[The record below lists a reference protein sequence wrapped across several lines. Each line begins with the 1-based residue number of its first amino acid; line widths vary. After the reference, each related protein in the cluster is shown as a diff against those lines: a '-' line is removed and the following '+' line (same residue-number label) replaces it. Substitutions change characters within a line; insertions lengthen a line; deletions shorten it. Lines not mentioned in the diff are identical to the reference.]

1 MSRAAGT
8 DPSDLPDLAAMRET
22 YSLAGLSE
30 ADLAP
35 DWLTQFRNWLAQT
48 VAAGLPEP
56 NAMVVATATPSGEP
70 ASRAVLAKA
79 ADDGGVVFYTNLTSD
94 KSRDL
99 LANPQAA
106 ATFPWIGLQRQVQ
119 IRGTVSRVSD
129 EEARAYW
136 ARRPR
141 ASQIGGWASP
151 QSTVLADRAALEA
164 LQHDAEERFGA
175 EDSTGE
181 RPVPLPPFWG
191 GWRIRPATVEFWQ
204 GRIGRLHDRLRYRDT
219 GDGWVV
225 ERLAP

>member
-1 MSRAAGT
+1 
-8 DPSDLPDLAAMRET
+8 
-22 YSLAGLSE
+22 
-30 ADLAP
+30 
-35 DWLTQFRNWLAQT
+35 
-48 VAAGLPEP
+48 
-56 NAMVVATATPSGEP
+56 MVVATATPSGEP

-99 LANPQAA
+99 LANPRAA
-106 ATFPWIGLQRQVQ
+106 ATFPWIGLQRQVHF
-119 IRGTVSRVSD
+119 RGTVSRVSD
-129 EEARAYW
+129 EEASGLLGDAGRGRHRSAAGP
-136 ARRPR
+136 ARSRRCWPTGPR
-141 ASQIGGWASP
+141 WRCCSTRRKSASA
-151 QSTVLADRAALEA
+151 
-164 LQHDAEERFGA
+164 A

-191 GWRIRPATVEFWQ
+191 GWRITPATVEFWQ

>member
-1 MSRAAGT
+1 MSQASTGPA
-8 DPSDLPDLAAMRET
+8 DVPDMAAMRES

-35 DWLTQFRNWLAQT
+35 DWLTQFRTWLAQT

-70 ASRAVLAKA
+70 ATRAVLAKA
-79 ADDGGVVFYTNLTSD
+79 ADDGGLVFYTNLTSD

-99 LANPQAA
+99 LANPRAA
-106 ATFPWIGLQRQVQ
+106 ATFPWIGLQRQVHF
-119 IRGTVSRVSD
+119 RGTVSPVSD

-151 QSTVLADRAALEA
+151 QSTVLADRAALEV
-164 LQHDAEERFGA
+164 LQHQAEERYGA

-181 RPVPLPPFWG
+181 QPVPLPPFWG
-191 GWRIRPATVEFWQ
+191 GWRIRPATVE
-204 GRIGRLHDRLRYRDT
+204 LSAH
-219 GDGWVV
+219 GDV
-225 ERLAP
+225 R

>member
-1 MSRAAGT
+1 MSQASTGPAGM
-8 DPSDLPDLAAMRET
+8 PDMAAMRES

-35 DWLTQFRNWLAQT
+35 DWVTQFRNWLAQT

-99 LANPQAA
+99 LANPRAA
-106 ATFPWIGLQRQVQ
+106 ATFPWIGLQRQVHF
-119 IRGTVSRVSD
+119 RGAVSRVSD
-129 EEARAYW
+129 EDARAYW

-151 QSTVLADRAALEA
+151 QSTVLADRAALER
-164 LQHDAEERFGA
+164 LQHEAEERFGA

-181 RPVPLPPFWG
+181 RSVPLPPFWG
-191 GWRIRPATVEFWQ
+191 GWRIRPETVEFWQ